1 MPYEETHPW
10 LTFSINLAKAPAR
23 LWTLLGGCNA
33 LCGVIDGAPLLP
45 GDALAI
51 EREWTAS
58 AVHASFASERSAL
71 TVAEVE
77 EIVAGEYNAPP
88 SRRYIVQEY
97 ANMAGSFR
105 YIRDR
110 LGTAIRSEITADTVR
125 EYNRLVLDRL
135 VLAPDAAPGKFRT
148 TDAPGEGGETPLPPA
163 GDCER
168 LIDSLCD
175 WLNSR
180 TFSPPGDMNAAYGI
194 LKAVLAHLYL
204 AWIAPFGAGN
214 RRTSSLVE
222 FHLLRE
228 AGIPAPAAHALSI
241 HYARTEPEY
250 RRIFPRVTSP
260 GGREQVFIRYAVTG
274 MRDVLGELA
283 GHIADLQADALWRHV
298 IVDSFRDRT
307 SPADLRRRDLALLL
321 SELNEPV
328 PLPDLMKTVPAI
340 GLAYASR
347 SYKTLS
353 RDVNDLVKMGICGKK
368 GKGVLAAKDGV
379 RGFRISS

>member
-45 GDALAI
+45 GDAGAV
-51 EREWTAS
+51 EREWTAR
-58 AVHASFASERSAL
+58 AVHASFPAERSVL

-77 EIVAGEYNAPP
+77 EIVAGENTAPP

-97 ANMAGSFR
+97 DNMARGFLS
-105 YIRDR
+105 IRDR
-110 LGTAIRSEITADTVR
+110 LGTGIRREIAPDTVR
-125 EYNRLVLDRL
+125 DYNRLVLDRL
-135 VLAPDAAPGKFRT
+135 VLTRDAAPGEFRT
-148 TDAPGEGGETPLPPA
+148 ADAPIGGDETPLPPA

-168 LIDSLCD
+168 LLDSLCD

-180 TFSPPGDMNAAYGI
+180 TFSPPDDMAAAYGI

-214 RRTSSLVE
+214 RRTSRLVE

-228 AGIPAPAAHALSI
+228 AGIPASAAHALSI

-250 RRIFPRVTSP
+250 RRIFARVTSP
-260 GGREQVFIRYAVTG
+260 GGREQAFIRYAVAG
-274 MRDVLGELA
+274 MRDVLGELTD
-283 GHIADLQADALWRHV
+283 HIADLQTDALWRHV

-321 SELNEPV
+321 SALDEPV
-328 PLPDLMKTVPAI
+328 SLPDLMKTVPAV

-347 SYKTLS
+347 TYKTLT
-353 RDVNDLVKMGICGKK
+353 RDVNDLVDMGICGKT
-368 GKGVLAAKDGV
+368 GEGVKVMKERV
-379 RGFRISS
+379 RVL